1 MTPSEY
7 ILRKSVVTQ
16 GEMSSADWDLMDTA
30 IKERAFISS
39 RVESVN
45 FLDTCRSRIAD
56 LLENR
61 RDADSA
67 FVSRARVV
75 SDIMRA
81 ARDAGIARGTASL
94 KDPGSYARA
103 NVIID
108 TNAGMAAGYVQAELA
123 NSHGARMAFPAQE
136 LLRFEEREKPREWKS
151 RWIAAG
157 GKLYGDRM
165 IALKGDPIWINIS
178 RFGKPYPPFDFNSG
192 MGVEDVSYDEA
203 VDLGVIQEDYE
214 PPEKSPLADFNDKL
228 EMSMEVPGPESD
240 RFKEMQKTF
249 GDQIQYNPHTRKMYF
264 DGSMIHDV
272 VKQIRSQLDAGLKQ
286 TTVKAKPSVGR
297 PSAKFCA
304 EASTPPDAVQK
315 QLRLSPSNLFH
326 VLQDHVGKDK
336 DSRNVALIDRELT
349 LIGHVWRN
357 PDSVDPAKDG
367 YWMLT
372 RTASDGNLYRL
383 VVSRE
388 SSGGFVFHT
397 FYKEK
402 AIK

>member
-1 MTPSEY
+1 MTTSEY
-7 ILRKSVVTQ
+7 ILRKSIVTH
-16 GEMSSADWDLMDTA
+16 GEKSSADWDLMDAA
-30 IKERAFISS
+30 IKERAFFSS
-39 RVESVN
+39 RVESVR

-61 RDADSA
+61 RDADGA
-67 FVSRARVV
+67 LASRARVV

-94 KDPGSYARA
+94 SDPGSYARA

-136 LLRFEEREKPREWKS
+136 LLRFEQREKPREWKS

-203 VDLGVIQEDYE
+203 VELGVIQEGYE

-228 EMSMEVPGPESD
+228 EASMEVSGPKSERLPD
-240 RFKEMQKTF
+240 MQKIF
-249 GDQIQYNPHTRKMYF
+249 GDQIQYNPHTKKIYF
-264 DGSMIHDV
+264 DGAMIHDV
-272 VKQIRSQLDAGLKQ
+272 VKQVRVQFDAGLKQ
-286 TTVKAKPSVGR
+286 TSVKAKPSIGR
-297 PSAKFCA
+297 PSSIFCEKA
-304 EASTPPDAVQK
+304 GIMPDSADK
-315 QLRLSPSNLFH
+315 PLRLSPSAIFH
-326 VLQDHVGKDK
+326 VLQDHVNKDK
-336 DSRNVALIDRELT
+336 DSRNIPLQDRELT
-349 LIGHVWRN
+349 LIGHVWRT
-357 PDSVDPAKDG
+357 PDSVEPAKDG
-367 YWMLT
+367 KWMLT
-372 RTASDGNLYRL
+372 KTASDGNLYRL
-383 VVSRE
+383 VILPE
-388 SSGGFVFHT
+388 SSGGFSFHT

-402 AIK
+402 AVK

>member
-1 MTPSEY
+1 MTTSEY

-16 GEMSSADWDLMDTA
+16 GEMSSADWDLMDAA
-30 IKERAFISS
+30 IKERAFVSS

-61 RDADSA
+61 RDADGA
-67 FVSRARVV
+67 LVSRARVV

-103 NVIID
+103 NVIVD

-136 LLRFEEREKPREWKS
+136 LLRFEEREKKREWKS

-165 IALKGDPIWINIS
+165 IALKGDPIWVNIS

-203 VDLGVIQEDYE
+203 VELGVIQEGYE

-240 RFKEMQKTF
+240 RLKEMQKTF
-249 GDQIQYNPHTRKMYF
+249 GDQIQYNPHTKKMYF
-264 DGSMIHDV
+264 DGAMIHDV
-272 VKQIRSQLDAGLKQ
+272 VKQVRAQFGAGLNQ

-297 PSAKFCA
+297 PSSLFCKQVGI
-304 EASTPPDAVQK
+304 TPDAADK
-315 QLRLSPSNLFH
+315 PLRLSPSTLFH
-326 VLQDHVGKDK
+326 VFQDHIGKDK
-336 DSRNVALIDRELT
+336 DSRNIPLQDRELT
-349 LIGHVWRN
+349 LIGHVWRT
-357 PDSVDPAKDG
+357 PDTVDQAKDG
-367 YWMLT
+367 KWMLT
-372 RTASDGNLYRL
+372 KKTADGNLYRL
-383 VVSRE
+383 VVLPE
-388 SSGGFVFHT
+388 PSGGFSFHT

-402 AIK
+402 SVK

>member
-1 MTPSEY
+1 MTTSEY

-16 GEMSSADWDLMDTA
+16 GEMSSADWDLMDAA
-30 IKERAFISS
+30 IKERAFVSS

-61 RDADSA
+61 RDADGA
-67 FVSRARVV
+67 LVSRARVV

-103 NVIID
+103 NVIVD

-136 LLRFEEREKPREWKS
+136 LLRFEEREEPREWKS

-165 IALKGDPIWINIS
+165 IALKGDPIWVNIS

-203 VDLGVIQEDYE
+203 VELGVIQEGYE

-240 RFKEMQKTF
+240 RLKEMQKTF
-249 GDQIQYNPHTRKMYF
+249 GDQIQYNPHTKKMYF
-264 DGSMIHDV
+264 DGAMIHDV
-272 VKQIRSQLDAGLKQ
+272 VKQVRAQFDAGLNQ

-297 PSAKFCA
+297 PSSLFCKQVGI
-304 EASTPPDAVQK
+304 TPDAADK
-315 QLRLSPSNLFH
+315 PLRLSPSTLFH
-326 VLQDHVGKDK
+326 VFQDHIGKDK
-336 DSRNVALIDRELT
+336 DSRNIPLQDRELT
-349 LIGHVWRN
+349 LIGHVWRT
-357 PDSVDPAKDG
+357 PDTVDQAKDG
-367 YWMLT
+367 KWMLT
-372 RTASDGNLYRL
+372 KKTADGNLYRL
-383 VVSRE
+383 VVLPE
-388 SSGGFVFHT
+388 PSGGFSFHT

-402 AIK
+402 SVK

>member
-1 MTPSEY
+1 MTLSEY
-7 ILRKSVVTQ
+7 ILRKSIVTQ
-16 GEMSSADWDLMDTA
+16 GEKSSADWDLMDAA
-30 IKERAFISS
+30 IKERAFFSS
-39 RVESVN
+39 RVESVR

-56 LLENR
+56 LLENS
-61 RDADSA
+61 RDDDGAL
-67 FVSRARVV
+67 VSRARVV

-136 LLRFEEREKPREWKS
+136 LLRFEEREKKREWKS

-165 IALKGDPIWINIS
+165 IALKGDPVWINIS

-228 EMSMEVPGPESD
+228 EMSMEVSGPKSERLQD
-240 RFKEMQKTF
+240 MQKIF
-249 GDQIQYNPHTRKMYF
+249 GDQIQYNPHTKKMYF
-264 DGSMIHDV
+264 DGAMIHDV
-272 VKQIRSQLDAGLKQ
+272 VKQVRVQFDAGLKQ
-286 TTVKAKPSVGR
+286 TSVKAKPSIGR
-297 PSAKFCA
+297 PSSMFCKKA
-304 EASTPPDAVQK
+304 GITPDSADKP
-315 QLRLSPSNLFH
+315 LRLSPSAIFH
-326 VLQDHVGKDK
+326 VFQDHVNKDK
-336 DSRNVALIDRELT
+336 DSRNIPLQDRELT

-357 PDSVDPAKDG
+357 PDSVEPAKDG
-367 YWMLT
+367 KWMLT
-372 RTASDGNLYRL
+372 KTASDGNLYRL
-383 VVSRE
+383 VILPE
-388 SSGGFVFHT
+388 SSGGFSFHT

-402 AIK
+402 TVK

>member
-1 MTPSEY
+1 MTTSEY

-16 GEMSSADWDLMDTA
+16 GEMSSADWDLMDAA
-30 IKERAFISS
+30 IKERAFVSS

-61 RDADSA
+61 RDADGA
-67 FVSRARVV
+67 LVSRARVV

-103 NVIID
+103 NVIVD

-165 IALKGDPIWINIS
+165 IALKGDPIWVNIW

-203 VDLGVIQEDYE
+203 VELGVIQEGYE

-240 RFKEMQKTF
+240 RLKEMQKTF
-249 GDQIQYNPHTRKMYF
+249 GDQIQYNPHTKKMYF
-264 DGSMIHDV
+264 DGAMIHDV
-272 VKQIRSQLDAGLKQ
+272 VKQVRAQFDAGLNQ

-297 PSAKFCA
+297 PSSLFCKQVGI
-304 EASTPPDAVQK
+304 TPDAADK
-315 QLRLSPSNLFH
+315 PLRLSPSTLFH
-326 VLQDHVGKDK
+326 VFQDHIGKDK
-336 DSRNVALIDRELT
+336 DSRNIPLQDRELT
-349 LIGHVWRN
+349 LIGHVWRT
-357 PDSVDPAKDG
+357 PDTVDQAKDG
-367 YWMLT
+367 KWMLT
-372 RTASDGNLYRL
+372 KKTADGNLYRL
-383 VVSRE
+383 VVLPE
-388 SSGGFVFHT
+388 PSGGFSFHT

-402 AIK
+402 SVK

>member
-1 MTPSEY
+1 MTTSEY

-16 GEMSSADWDLMDTA
+16 GEMSSADWDLMDAA
-30 IKERAFISS
+30 IKERAFVSS

-61 RDADSA
+61 RDADGA
-67 FVSRARVV
+67 LVSRARVV

-81 ARDAGIARGTASL
+81 ARNAGIARGTASL

-103 NVIID
+103 NVIVD

-123 NSHGARMAFPAQE
+123 NSYGARMAFPAQE
-136 LLRFEEREKPREWKS
+136 LLRFEERKEKREWKS

-165 IALKGDPIWINIS
+165 IALKGDSVWINIS

-203 VDLGVIQEDYE
+203 VELGVIQEGYE

-228 EMSMEVPGPESD
+228 EASMEVSGPESD
-240 RFKEMQKTF
+240 RIKEMQKIF
-249 GDQIQYNPHTRKMYF
+249 GDQIQYNPHTKKMYF
-264 DGSMIHDV
+264 DGAMIHDV
-272 VKQIRSQLDAGLKQ
+272 VKQVRAQFDAGLKQ
-286 TTVKAKPSVGR
+286 TSVKAKPSVGR
-297 PSAKFCA
+297 PSSLFCKQVGI
-304 EASTPPDAVQK
+304 TPDAADK
-315 QLRLSPSNLFH
+315 PLRLSPSTLFH
-326 VLQDHVGKDK
+326 VFQDHIGKDK
-336 DSRNVALIDRELT
+336 DSRNIPLQDRELT
-349 LIGHVWRN
+349 LIGHVWRT
-357 PDSVDPAKDG
+357 PDTVDQAKDG
-367 YWMLT
+367 KWMLT
-372 RTASDGNLYRL
+372 KKTADGNLYRL
-383 VVSRE
+383 VVLPE
-388 SSGGFVFHT
+388 PSGGFSFHT

-402 AIK
+402 SVE

>member
-16 GEMSSADWDLMDTA
+16 GRMSSTDWDLMDAA
-30 IKERAFISS
+30 IKERAFVSS
-39 RVESVN
+39 RVESVR
-45 FLDTCRSRIAD
+45 FLDVCRSRIAD

-61 RDADSA
+61 RDADGA
-67 FVSRARVV
+67 LVSRARVV
-75 SDIMRA
+75 SDIMHA
-81 ARDAGIARGTASL
+81 ARNAGIARGTASL
-94 KDPGSYARA
+94 SDPGSYARA

-136 LLRFEEREKPREWKS
+136 LLRFEDRDKKRDWRS
-151 RWIAAG
+151 RWTAAG
-157 GKLYGDRM
+157 GKFYGGRM
-165 IALKGDPIWINIS
+165 IALKSDPVWVGIS
-178 RFGKPYPPFDFNSG
+178 RFGNPYPPFDFNSG

-203 VDLGVIQEDYE
+203 VELGVIQDGYE

-228 EMSMEVPGPESD
+228 EASMEVSGPNSERLQD
-240 RFKEMQKTF
+240 MQKIF
-249 GDQIQYNPHTRKMYF
+249 GDQIQYNQHTKKMYF
-264 DGSMIHDV
+264 DGAMIHDA
-272 VKQIRSQLDAGLKQ
+272 VKQIRAQLDAGLKQ
-286 TTVKAKPSVGR
+286 TTVKAKPSIGR
-297 PSAKFCA
+297 PSAMFCA
-304 EASTPPDAVQK
+304 EASTPPDSAQK
-315 QLRLSPSNLFH
+315 LLRLSPSNIFH
-326 VLQDHVGKDK
+326 VLKDHVGVDK
-336 DSRNVALIDRELT
+336 DSRNMALMDRELT

-357 PDSVDPAKDG
+357 PDRVEPAKNG

-372 RTASDGNLYRL
+372 KAASDGNLYRL